1 VDPNRHPALACQ
13 KAHTAVVTG
22 ANSGLGLAVAMDLA
36 RRGMRVGLL
45 VRDPDRGRV
54 ALDRI
59 ATATG
64 NRDLHLFVADLGIQA
79 AVRDAATEII
89 ARFDRLD
96 LLINN
101 AGTAYAER
109 RLSPDG
115 IERSLAVNHLG
126 PYLLT
131 RLLIERIDASAPA
144 RIVNVGTRMDT
155 AMDLDDLN
163 WQQRR
168 YRMMQAYGQSK
179 LGNLH
184 LTFELARRL
193 DPSRVTVNCVF
204 PGIFR
209 SNLGG
214 TDGAQGF
221 FWMAVDRLLGW
232 AIPTPTRASQ
242 RVLHVA
248 CSTELAGVTG
258 AYLDGRRPLSAPAQ
272 ARDPGLNA
280 RVWTLSEAL
289 LTPRVRV
296 DLPNL
301 LVSKPASG

>member
-1 VDPNRHPALACQ
+1 MANALTP
-13 KAHTAVVTG
+13 TALVTG
-22 ANSGLGLAVAMDLA
+22 ANSGLGLAVAMALA

-45 VRDPDRGRV
+45 VRDPDRGRR

-59 ATATG
+59 VAATN
-64 NRDLHLFVADLGIQA
+64 NRDVHLFVADLGIQA
-79 AVRDAATEII
+79 ALRDAAIEILT
-89 ARFDRLD
+89 RFDRLD

-155 AMDLDDLN
+155 ALDLDDLN
-163 WQQRR
+163 WERRR

-221 FWMAVDRLLGW
+221 FWVAIDRLLGW
-232 AIPTPTRASQ
+232 AIPTPARASR
-242 RVLHVA
+242 RVLHGA
-248 CSTELAGVTG
+248 CSSELDGVTG
-258 AYLDGRRPLSAPAQ
+258 AYLDGRGRLKAPAQ
-272 ARDPGLNA
+272 ARDSTLNA
-280 RVWTLSEAL
+280 RVWTLSEGL
-289 LTPRVRV
+289 LTPAVRAA
-296 DLPNL
+296 LPNAPF
-301 LVSKPASG
+301 STPASC